1 MSYQWIRASE
11 IGEYVYCNRAWW
23 LKRVR
28 GMQSRNVRQLRAGQ
42 HHHKQHGKQIRKI
55 SWMRKVA
62 YAMLFIVVAI
72 VVFQLLVGL
81 M

>member
-11 IGEYVYCNRAWW
+11 IGEYVFCNRAWW

-28 GMQSRNVRQLRAGQ
+28 GVQSRNVRHLKAG
-42 HHHKQHGKQIRKI
+42 HHYHKQHGNQIRKI
-55 SWMRKVA
+55 SWMRKLA
-62 YAMLFIVVAI
+62 YTMLFIVVAI